1 MLEKYN
7 DTPAAIAIILYTLG
21 CAFYVFQ
28 LLFMT
33 ESWRAD
39 NGMGPETVG
48 LARVLAFTWLGI
60 IIGLVRTFTNGP
72 DGNSTFFIALIV
84 AQLGLVLNLWHQYL
98 FPADA
103 AAAATVLD
111 DSIAV
116 SVLALLLLIG
126 WFRLRARL

>member
-33 ESWRAD
+33 ESWLAE

-60 IIGLVRTFTNGP
+60 LVGLVRTFTNGP
-72 DGNSTFFIALIV
+72 DGNSTFFIVLIV

-116 SVLALLLLIG
+116 SVLAILLLIG
-126 WFRLRARL
+126 WFGIRARL

>member
-33 ESWRAD
+33 ESWLAE

-48 LARVLAFTWLGI
+48 LARVLGFTWLGI
-60 IIGLVRTFTNGP
+60 IVGLIRTFTNGP

-111 DSIAV
+111 DSIGV

-126 WFRLRARL
+126 WFRIRARL

>member
-33 ESWRAD
+33 ESWLAE

-126 WFRLRARL
+126 WFRIRARL

>member
-33 ESWRAD
+33 ESWLAE

-60 IIGLVRTFTNGP
+60 LVGLVRTFTNGP
-72 DGNSTFFIALIV
+72 DGNSTFFIVLIV

-116 SVLALLLLIG
+116 SVLAILLLIG
-126 WFRLRARL
+126 WFRIRARL

>member
-7 DTPAAIAIILYTLG
+7 DTPAAVAIILYTLG

-28 LLFMT
+28 LLVMT
-33 ESWRAD
+33 EAWLAD

-48 LARVLAFTWLGI
+48 LARVLGFTWLGI
-60 IIGLVRTFTNGP
+60 IVGLIRTFTNGP
-72 DGNSTFFIALIV
+72 DGNSTFFIALII

-98 FPADA
+98 FPVDA

-126 WFRLRARL
+126 WFRVRARL